1 MNIHYSNKRKIDPS
15 QGMRLRDGTI
25 NDGDRVEIGPTAL
38 AYAEWQDA
46 GLALPDLTEMRK
58 ARHKRLTDSIVA
70 RGYGGLLMFD
80 PLNIRY
86 ATDTT
91 NMQLWNTHNPFRA
104 CLLCA
109 DGHMVLWDYKNAPF
123 LTQYNPLVREIL
135 SGADIFYFAR
145 GDRIG
150 SAADAFAAEVLDLLA
165 NHAPGYTQVGIDKI
179 QPAGLDAFRRVGLEY
194 RDGEEVTERTRAIKT
209 EHELRAMRC
218 AIYSCE
224 RSMAVMEEFARTEIP
239 KGGVTED
246 DVWGVLHA
254 ENIKRGGEWI
264 ETRLLTSGPRT
275 NPWFQECGARII
287 SENEILAFDT
297 DLIGAYGICADLSR
311 TWWIG
316 DSLAPAN
323 MRESYAEAVEHIRYN
338 TELLKPGL
346 HMEDLTHSLH
356 VLQDKY
362 QALKYSSPMH
372 GVGMCDEWP
381 LIAYPDRLVEGAFN
395 AVLEPGLTLCVEALV
410 GEVDGDHMIKLEDQG
425 VVTDIGYETISTY
438 PLDERL
444 FSNSRQNIHNA
455 SRKLIQ

>member
-1 MNIHYSNKRKIDPS
+1 MKINRKILPNINNYYSDNHKIDPS
-15 QGMRLRDGTI
+15 QGVNLGDGTI

-46 GLALPDLTEMRK
+46 GLILPDLTEMRK
-58 ARHKRLTDSIVA
+58 ARHKRLTDAIVA

-109 DGHMVLWDYKNAPF
+109 DGYMVLWDYKNAPF
-123 LTQYNPLVREIL
+123 LAQYNPLVRESR
-135 SGADIFYFAR
+135 SGADMFYFAR

-150 SAADAFAAEVLDLLA
+150 PAADAFAAEVLDLIA
-165 NHAPGYTQVGIDKI
+165 THAPGCTQVGIDKI
-179 QPAGLDAFRRVGLEY
+179 QPAGLDAVRRAGLEY
-194 RDGEEVTERTRAIKT
+194 CDGEEVTERARAIKT

-218 AIYSCE
+218 SIYSCE
-224 RSMAVMEEFARTEIP
+224 RSMAVMEEFARAEIP

-246 DVWGVLHA
+246 DVWAVLHA

-275 NPWFQECGARII
+275 NPWFQECGPRII

-297 DLIGAYGICADLSR
+297 DLIGPYGICADLSR

-338 TELLKPGL
+338 TRLLKPGL

-381 LIAYPDRLVEGAFN
+381 LIAYPDRLVKNAFD

-410 GEVDGDHMIKLEDQG
+410 GEVNGDHMVKLEDQG
-425 VVTDIGYETISTY
+425 VVTNNGYETISTY

-444 FSNSRQNIHNA
+444 FSN
-455 SRKLIQ
+455 

>member
-1 MNIHYSNKRKIDPS
+1 MKINRKILPNINNYYSDNHKIDPS
-15 QGMRLRDGTI
+15 QGVHLGDGTI

-46 GLALPDLTEMRK
+46 GLILPDLTEMRK
-58 ARHKRLTDSIVA
+58 ARHKRLTDAIVA

-109 DGHMVLWDYKNAPF
+109 DGYMVLWDYKNAPF
-123 LTQYNPLVREIL
+123 LAQYNPLVRESR
-135 SGADIFYFAR
+135 SGADMFYFAR

-150 SAADAFAAEVLDLLA
+150 PAADAFAAEVLDLIA
-165 NHAPGYTQVGIDKI
+165 THAPGCTQVGIDKI
-179 QPAGLDAFRRVGLEY
+179 QPAGLDAVRRAGLEY
-194 RDGEEVTERTRAIKT
+194 CDGEEVTERARAIKT

-218 AIYSCE
+218 SIYSCE
-224 RSMAVMEEFARTEIP
+224 RSMAVMEEFARAEIP

-246 DVWGVLHA
+246 DVWAVLHA

-275 NPWFQECGARII
+275 NPWFQECGPRII

-297 DLIGAYGICADLSR
+297 DLIGPYGICADLSR

-338 TELLKPGL
+338 TKLLKPGL
-346 HMEDLTHSLH
+346 HMEDLTRSLH

-381 LIAYPDRLVEGAFN
+381 LIAYPDRLVKNAFD

-410 GEVDGDHMIKLEDQG
+410 GEVNGDHMVKLEDQG
-425 VVTDIGYETISTY
+425 VVTNNGYETISTY

-444 FSNSRQNIHNA
+444 LSN
-455 SRKLIQ
+455 

>member
-275 NPWFQECGARII
+275 NPWFQECGPRII

-444 FSNSRQNIHNA
+444 FSNSRQNIHSD
-455 SRKLIQ
+455 SRKVIQ

>member
-1 MNIHYSNKRKIDPS
+1 MKINRKILPNINNYYSDNHKIDPS
-15 QGMRLRDGTI
+15 QGVHLGDGTI

-46 GLALPDLTEMRK
+46 GLILPDLTEMRK
-58 ARHKRLTDSIVA
+58 ARHKRLTDAIVA

-109 DGHMVLWDYKNAPF
+109 DGYMVLWDYKNAPF
-123 LTQYNPLVREIL
+123 LAQYNPLVRESR
-135 SGADIFYFAR
+135 SGADMFYFAR

-150 SAADAFAAEVLDLLA
+150 PAADAFAAEVLDLIA
-165 NHAPGYTQVGIDKI
+165 THAPGCTQVGIDKI
-179 QPAGLDAFRRVGLEY
+179 QPAGLDAVRRAGLEY
-194 RDGEEVTERTRAIKT
+194 CDGEEVAERARAIKT

-218 AIYSCE
+218 SIYSCE
-224 RSMAVMEEFARTEIP
+224 RSMAVMEEFARAEIP
-239 KGGVTED
+239 KGGATEN
-246 DVWGVLHA
+246 DVWAVLHA

-275 NPWFQECGARII
+275 NPWFQECGPRII

-297 DLIGAYGICADLSR
+297 DLIGPYGICADLSR

-338 TELLKPGL
+338 TRLLKPGL

-381 LIAYPDRLVEGAFN
+381 LIAYPDRLVKNAFD

-410 GEVDGDHMIKLEDQG
+410 GEVNGDHMVKLEDQG
-425 VVTDIGYETISTY
+425 VVTNNGYETISTY

-444 FSNSRQNIHNA
+444 FSN
-455 SRKLIQ
+455 

>member
-1 MNIHYSNKRKIDPS
+1 MNNHFRDRPKIDPS
-15 QGMRLRDGTI
+15 QGMRLGDGTL
-25 NDGDRVEIGPTAL
+25 NDGDRIEIGPTAL
-38 AYAEWQDA
+38 AFEEWQNA

-58 ARHKRLTDSIVA
+58 ARHKSLTDAIVA
-70 RGYGGLLMFD
+70 RSYGGLLMFD

-86 ATDTT
+86 ATDTS

-109 DGHMVLWDYKNAPF
+109 DGYMVLWDYKNAPF
-123 LTQYNPLVREIL
+123 LAEFNPLVRECR
-135 SGADIFYFAR
+135 SGADMFYFAR

-150 SAADAFAAEVLDLLA
+150 PAAKTFADEVLDLIA

-179 QPAGLDAFRRVGLEY
+179 QPAGLDAIRRVGLEY

-239 KGGVTED
+239 KGGITED
-246 DVWGVLHA
+246 DVWAVLHA

-275 NPWFQECGARII
+275 NPWFQECGPRII
-287 SENEILAFDT
+287 NENEILAFDT
-297 DLIGAYGICADLSR
+297 DLIGPYGMCSDLSR

-316 DSLAPAN
+316 NDLAPAN
-323 MRESYAEAVEHIRYN
+323 MRESFKEAVEHIRYN

-346 HMEDLTHSLH
+346 HMKDLTHSLH

-372 GVGMCDEWP
+372 GVGLCDEWP

-395 AVLEPGLTLCVEALV
+395 AILEPGLTLCIEALV

-425 VVTDIGYETISTY
+425 VVTNIGYETISTY

-444 FSNSRQNIHNA
+444 FSITS
-455 SRKLIQ
+455 